1 MKRLLVICHYGSNH
15 WITSTKRDWIG
26 LKAEASAD
34 EDELVPQRSQMMKL
48 ILRILYNDEVQEYE
62 EEEEKEEETSDFLA
76 NFQKME
82 KSEEQEDFQT
92 IN

>member
-1 MKRLLVICHYGSNH
+1 MKRLLVICHYGSN
-15 WITSTKRDWIG
+15 WITSKKRDWIG

-34 EDELVPQRSQMMKL
+34 ADELVAQRSQMMKL

-62 EEEEKEEETSDFLA
+62 EEEKEEETSDFLA

-82 KSEEQEDFQT
+82 KTEEQEDFQT